1 MEFILRLSK
10 LVDQTC
16 TQDPDIL
23 GLSSDSRHVKPGDL
37 FFAIPGLALDG
48 RGFIEEAISKGAR
61 AILTTEDNNKDHCSI
76 PIIKVSNIRSKIP
89 EIAAKFYQTPPKSV
103 VMVTGTNG
111 KSSTV
116 SLYQQLLCA
125 KDIKAASIGTLGIQ
139 SGLTLPFNDNF
150 YGLTTPDPITLHRL
164 LSQLGHNGFDHVAIE
179 ATSIGLDQHRLN
191 HVEIEA
197 AAFTNFNQDHLDY
210 HDTMDKYFEA
220 KTLLFKQLMKPS
232 KLAILNC
239 ESERFDSLVSIC
251 KERNQSI
258 LTYGKNAQ
266 ADLRLIEIH
275 PHLHGQDLKIIYKNK
290 EYSTTLSLLGECQ
303 AYNLLTA
310 LGLLIASGFALEDL
324 MPFVPLLKSIPGRLE
339 QIDGAPIFVDYSHKP
354 VALQNAI
361 LSLKQ
366 HTEGKII
373 VVFGCGGNRDKGK
386 RPIMGAIA
394 QEFADDVIVTDD
406 NPRFED
412 AAEIRQEILST
423 CPKAVEIADRK
434 KAIEEGMTR
443 LRSGDILIV
452 AGKGNETGQIIGN
465 QIIPFNDADIIKEFL
480 GKV

>member
-23 GLSSDSRHVKPGDL
+23 GLSSDSRHVKQGDL

-48 RGFIEEAISKGAR
+48 RGFIEEAVSKGAR

-76 PIIKVSNIRSKIP
+76 PIIKVTNIRAKIP

-125 KDIKAASIGTLGIQ
+125 KGIKAASIGSLGIQ
-139 SGLTLPFNDNF
+139 SDLKLPFNDNF

-164 LSQLGHNGFDHVAIE
+164 LSQLGSNGFDHVAIE
-179 ATSIGLDQHRLN
+179 ATSIGLDQHRLD
-191 HVEIEA
+191 HVEVA
-197 AAFTNFNQDHLDY
+197 ASAFTNFNHDHLDY
-210 HDTMDKYFEA
+210 HGTMDKYFDA
-220 KTLLFKQLMKPS
+220 KMLLFKQLMKPHKTIVINS
-232 KLAILNC
+232 
-239 ESERFDSLVSIC
+239 ESERFEEVSSVC
-251 KERNQSI
+251 RQRNQLL
-258 LTYGKNAQ
+258 LTYGKSDA
-266 ADLRLIEIH
+266 ADLRLIEIR
-275 PHLHGQDLKIIYKNK
+275 PHLHGQDLKIVYKNK

-303 AYNLLTA
+303 VYNLLTA
-310 LGLLIASGFALEDL
+310 LGLLVVSGFELDDL
-324 MPFVPLLKSIPGRLE
+324 IPFVPKLKPIPGRLE
-339 QIDGAPIFVDYSHKP
+339 QIDGSLIFVDHSHKP
-354 VALQNAI
+354 AALQNAI

-366 HTEGKII
+366 HTEGKVI

-386 RPIMGAIA
+386 RPMMGAIA
-394 QEFADDVIVTDD
+394 QEFADDVIITDD

-412 AAEIRQEILST
+412 AAEIRQEILSA

-443 LRSGDILIV
+443 LKSGDILIV
-452 AGKGNETGQIIGN
+452 AGKGSETGQIIGN